1 MRNMRSLV
9 GEQKVNIRQ
18 GDEKVKFSGHAFDQ
32 GGMKKGEK
40 GRKETFRNLITN
52 SVAQLRFDDLL
63 PDFL

>member
-9 GEQKVNIRQ
+9 VEQKVNIRQ
-18 GDEKVKFSGHAFDQ
+18 GDEKVKFQ
-32 GGMKKGEK
+32 VMLLT
-40 GRKETFRNLITN
+40 KETFRNLITN